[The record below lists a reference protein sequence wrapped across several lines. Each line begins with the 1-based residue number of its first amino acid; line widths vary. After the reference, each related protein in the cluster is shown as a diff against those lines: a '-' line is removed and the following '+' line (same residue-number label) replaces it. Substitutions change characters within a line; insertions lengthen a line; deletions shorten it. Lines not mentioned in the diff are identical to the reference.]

1 MVTEEVG
8 SLTLLHSEW
17 PKLKMV
23 GLTLL
28 HSKWPKLHRVLAI
41 LGAKG
46 LRSTISW
53 AQHIKDGCKPSPLT
67 AFEVIFP
74 NRYPFTA
81 SKAGNHVVLMMGFT
95 EFRAGIRTKH
105 VRK

>member
-1 MVTEEVG
+1 
-8 SLTLLHSEW
+8 
-17 PKLKMV
+17 MV

-28 HSKWPKLHRVLAI
+28 HPEWPKLHRVLAI
-41 LGAKG
+41 LSAKG

-53 AQHIKDGCKPSPLT
+53 AQHIKDGCQPSPLT

-81 SKAGNHVVLMMGFT
+81 RFT
-95 EFRAGIRTKH
+95 QRDFSSL
-105 VRK
+105 VRWDSNPLLLAI